1 MIDRF
6 LARVGTLGAI
16 AILTVAVLATGIAG
30 GVLEHVR
37 LSAQHALPQQ
47 QSEQV
52 GSQQGEAKQETQSDD
67 QGDKQG
73 DKTHKGTQ
81 SQDGEK
87 GDHETEAK

>member
-30 GVLEHVR
+30 GVEHFR
-37 LSAQHALPQQ
+37 LSAQHAEQQ
-47 QSEQV
+47 QTEQSRSQEQTQPGEQ
-52 GSQQGEAKQETQSDD
+52 GS
-67 QGDKQG
+67 KQG
-73 DKTHKGTQ
+73 DNTDKGPQ

-87 GDHETEAK
+87 GDHETETK